1 MEKFYSGTF
10 KCTIQQ
16 INKKA
21 AKKYFEAGKAIFLQS
36 SNMRFD
42 NFWQSPCEVTKERI
56 VSYYDSSFE
65 AFCNEFKYYNCDS
78 ERGSYIH
85 FFIRENDIE
94 KNINKM
100 VKNIFDFERLPDNL
114 KNEVSKRK
122 INRFFRLMDDS
133 NLWPICGKFNATER
147 AIRRIRKNFP
157 GMEGL
162 EYYLTLESEISRI
175 VNAEV

>member
-1 MEKFYSGTF
+1 MEKFYSHAF
-10 KCTIQQ
+10 KCMIQQ
-16 INKKA
+16 INKTA

-36 SNMRFD
+36 SNMEFD

-65 AFCNEFKYYNCDS
+65 AFCNEYRYYNCDS
-78 ERGSYIH
+78 ERGKYIH

-94 KNINKM
+94 RNINKE
-100 VKNIFDFERLPDNL
+100 VKNMYDFKRLPGSL

-122 INRFFRLMDDS
+122 INHFFRLSDDS
-133 NLWPICGKFNATER
+133 NLYPIFGKFNATER
-147 AIRRIRKNFP
+147 AIRRIRRNFP
-157 GMEGL
+157 GLEGL